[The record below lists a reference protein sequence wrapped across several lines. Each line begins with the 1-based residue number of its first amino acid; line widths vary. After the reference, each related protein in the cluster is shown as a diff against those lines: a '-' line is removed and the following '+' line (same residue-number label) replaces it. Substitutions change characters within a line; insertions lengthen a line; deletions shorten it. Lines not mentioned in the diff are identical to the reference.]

1 MCATETRAY
10 IHYGSEQG
18 SESDTAKDTALASS
32 GNQQGVWLWSLGIS
46 TLWLWSLGSS
56 SFFKQLKISFLDFDF
71 KAKVFDLPQALA
83 GLFFRGRCLSHL
95 ADTFGTSDKLIVMT
109 FSV

>member
-1 MCATETRAY
+1 MVFLPRHDKIFGVPARVDA
-10 IHYGSEQG
+10 
-18 SESDTAKDTALASS
+18 S

-56 SFFKQLKISFLDFDF
+56 SFFKQLKIAFLDFDF